1 MLVPCFSPTHCF
13 PCMQR
18 AMSSSSCP
26 ELLQR
31 PNCNLCWR
39 NGGRHSNASPHDEQ
53 ITMYV
58 TLAQLLMKRRK
69 TRLHPHKINLLPRC
83 YCRRSFCQI
92 YKEFVYQMMMNLTA
106 LMIVLLPNSSCERE
120 EKKINPAPLPFFF
133 YWVWIFHLPQMI

>member
-1 MLVPCFSPTHCF
+1 MLVPCFSPTRCF

-69 TRLHPHKINLLPRC
+69 TRLHPHKINLPPRC
-83 YCRRSFCQI
+83 YCRCIFCQI
-92 YKEFVYQMMMNLTA
+92 YKEFVYQMMNLTA

-120 EKKINPAPLPFFF
+120 EKKSIQHHCFFF
-133 YWVWIFHLPQMI
+133 FIECEFFICLK